1 MQLRTYVPPGRA
13 SKQAARSVT
22 VEPGATNHHKQMVV
36 RKAGRNAEGMDGQS
50 VYVLR
55 CTRAGCGHEY
65 GEEGIRV
72 HQRRCP
78 KCDGG
83 KAGLPVPPPEPTL
96 FG

>member
-1 MQLRTYVPPGRA
+1 MAEAQSTRPGSTNTNRQKVLRKVPWIDG
-13 SKQAARSVT
+13 
-22 VEPGATNHHKQMVV
+22 
-36 RKAGRNAEGMDGQS
+36 GMAGQS
-50 VYVLR
+50 VYVLQCQR
-55 CTRAGCGHEY
+55 SGCGHEY

-83 KAGLPVPPPEPTL
+83 APGLPVPEPVPTL